1 MFHNWFWGGGFWF
14 GWVFWVAI
22 IGLIVYLIVNQG
34 NKNREFHLP
43 PPQMLPHQDSP
54 LDILK
59 KRYAKGEINKEQ
71 FEQMKKDI
79 E

>member
-34 NKNREFHLP
+34 NKNREYHLP
-43 PPQMLPHQDSP
+43 
-54 LDILK
+54 K
-59 KRYAKGEINKEQ
+59 
-71 FEQMKKDI
+71 
-79 E
+79 